1 MLLGFNGAGKS
12 TLVNRLYGKDVTK
25 TQANRFSD
33 GKGRYTTTS
42 KFLHQLPYGALLLD
56 TPGTRGVGMNSSA
69 SEIAE
74 SFSDIAAFASHCRFH
89 DCSHTREPGCAV
101 KSALQSGELK
111 QDRYE
116 HYLLLKREAMSW
128 EEVMGQRRKK
138 DKTLGKVL
146 YQYRRREG
154 KHV

>member
-1 MLLGFNGAGKS
+1 
-12 TLVNRLYGKDVTK
+12 VC
-25 TQANRFSD
+25 
-33 GKGRYTTTS
+33 S
-42 KFLHQLPYGALLLD
+42 K
-56 TPGTRGVGMNSSA
+56 
-69 SEIAE
+69 E
-74 SFSDIAAFASHCRFH
+74 
-89 DCSHTREPGCAV
+89 
-101 KSALQSGELK
+101 ALQSGVLE

-128 EEVMGQRRKK
+128 EEVMWQRRKK